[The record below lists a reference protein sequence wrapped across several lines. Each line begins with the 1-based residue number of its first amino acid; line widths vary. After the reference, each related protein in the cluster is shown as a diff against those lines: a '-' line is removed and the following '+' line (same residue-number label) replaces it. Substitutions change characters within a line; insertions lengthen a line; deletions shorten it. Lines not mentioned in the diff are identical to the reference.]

1 MLLLGGAVLD
11 EAELDVTTEVR
22 AEVLDDVVT
31 EVPVDDVVVDEED
44 EGVVDVV
51 RLVGVEEVVEV
62 PVDDEDE
69 VDALV
74 EEDRLDDVETAVSGR
89 APRSSASRSGCAT
102 GVWTSVPREK

>member
-1 MLLLGGAVLD
+1 VLD

-31 EVPVDDVVVDEED
+31 EVPVDDVVADEEV

-74 EEDRLDDVETAVSGR
+74 EEERLDEVETAVSGR

-102 GVWTSVPREK
+102 GVWTSVPWEK